1 MFVECEMHPLIFHI
15 CVSLKVSGYILSY
28 DCDVLT
34 IISVF
39 TTAMSFSTGA
49 VAHSCCSTYGT
60 GSGSVH
66 ISSVSCQGTEP
77 SITSCQYSLNGANHL
92 NDVAV
97 TCQQGGEESVE
108 LYINRLKKP
117 YI

>member
-15 CVSLKVSGYILSY
+15 CVSLKMSGYILSY

-49 VAHSCCSTYGT
+49 VAHSCCSTGT